1 MYESIKKI
9 LFVDL
14 PSLDFY
20 PKLGVSLVIASI
32 TFFLLVSLWRSP
44 IKISSL
50 DPAAENRLREG
61 VIAFFSHYE
70 KINLDKVPVV
80 YGNAKDIVRR
90 MKTEKDVFIAVE
102 MEIERRKNNDNN
114 WKFANE
120 LSEGKALVNALG
132 LNYDTPIENQIF
144 LQLPLP
150 FQGLNSANQQ
160 VQPTAGRGG

>member
-9 LFVDL
+9 ILVDF

-20 PKLGVSLVIASI
+20 PKLGVSLVVVSI
-32 TFFLLVSLWRSP
+32 SFLLLVSLWRSP
-44 IKISSL
+44 TKISSL
-50 DPAAENRLREG
+50 DPAAEARLKEG

-70 KINLDKVPVV
+70 EISLDKIPVV

-90 MKTEKDVFIAVE
+90 MKLEKDVFVSVQ
-102 MEIERRKNNDNN
+102 MEIEQRKNNDNN

-132 LNYDTPIENQIF
+132 LNYDTPTENQIF

-150 FQGLNSANQQ
+150 FQGLSPANKQI
-160 VQPTAGRGG
+160 QPTAEGGG